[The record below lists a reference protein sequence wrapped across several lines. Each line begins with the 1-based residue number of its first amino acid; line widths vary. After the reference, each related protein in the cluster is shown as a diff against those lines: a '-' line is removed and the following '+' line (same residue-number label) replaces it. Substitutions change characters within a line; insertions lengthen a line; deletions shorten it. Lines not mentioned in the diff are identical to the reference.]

1 MVNIVEVIAEHLQTN
16 RRLVVP
22 SLGAFVVKSSG
33 EILFSELLK
42 NDDGVLRALLAE
54 RGLGEIE
61 VAGCISR
68 FVFEVR
74 HGLDNTATYALEGL
88 GTLRR
93 ASTGNVVLVPK
104 RVETTPV
111 AAAPKPVEV
120 PHATTSATS
129 SVVETSSSEEPE
141 PASPR
146 KLTVPERYRRA
157 KRPAQRKGS
166 DKFIVVVA
174 VVAAVMAL
182 CAIGFAIYCQQT
194 NPEQVEVAQEEDI
207 NALRVVPLEALG
219 E

>member
-120 PHATTSATS
+120 PHTTTSAAS
-129 SVVETSSSEEPE
+129 PVVETPSEEPE
-141 PASPR
+141 LASPR

-157 KRPAQRKGS
+157 KRPAQRKGV

-182 CAIGFAIYCQQT
+182 CAIGYAIYRQQT
-194 NPEQVEVAQEEDI
+194 NPEQAEVVQEENID
-207 NALRVVPLEALG
+207 ALRVVPLEALG

>member
-1 MVNIVEVIAEHLQTN
+1 MVNIVEVIAKHLQTN

-42 NDDGVLRALLAE
+42 NDDGVLRALLAD
-54 RGLGEIE
+54 RGMGEIE
-61 VAGCISR
+61 AAGCINR

-74 HGLDNTATYALEGL
+74 HGLDNTATYALDDL

-93 ASTGNVVLVPK
+93 ASSGNVVLVPK
-104 RVETTPV
+104 RVAPAPIVVMPEPVETPHVEESV
-111 AAAPKPVEV
+111 AAA
-120 PHATTSATS
+120 
-129 SVVETSSSEEPE
+129 VVETPSEESE
-141 PASPR
+141 PALPR
-146 KLTVPERYRRA
+146 KLTVPERYRRP
-157 KRPAQRKGS
+157 KRPTQRKGS

-194 NPEQVEVAQEEDI
+194 NPEQIEVVEEDI
-207 NALRVVPLEALG
+207 DALRVVPLEALG

>member
-120 PHATTSATS
+120 PHTTTSVTS
-129 SVVETSSSEEPE
+129 PVVETPSEEPE